1 MYIQPLQTK
10 LKVLAA
16 EDREEPG
23 HDVTTTLI
31 HIYHLVWR
39 ARGIGVGG
47 WGMGGDKKAQ
57 RRTEISKQASLS

>member
-47 WGMGGDKKAQ
+47 VGDGGRQEGTAPNRDIE
-57 RRTEISKQASLS
+57 TGES